1 MRQAMRAASNAGT
14 SLSTGQV
21 LHPDESPRLDGRLL
35 KLEFTTLFEYLQLLR
50 VVADELQVR
59 R

>member
-1 MRQAMRAASNAGT
+1 MRAASNAGT